1 MKLILEFEVVHFM
14 FELILNQ
21 LFYYV
26 LYHHLL
32 TGLKSINKSEYV
44 VKSHALIV
52 TVSKF
57 KGKRSDCIITIF
69 SGNFTRFFVFYSFCF
84 IVHLCKVKYTNSLW
98 GDRGGGVKGV
108 FSQISM
114 SSSVFGSLA
123 PILLL
128 TTVQFHQVCISGAII
143 SPYDKMISVVC
154 KLWKFF
160 DTNMLFL

>member
-84 IVHLCKVKYTNSLW
+84 IVHLCKVKYTNSLQ
-98 GDRGGGVKGV
+98 GFKGV
-108 FSQISM
+108 FSQIRM
-114 SSSVFGSLA
+114 SSSVFGHLA
-123 PILLL
+123 PILRL
-128 TTVQFHQVCISGAII
+128 TTVQCHQVCISGAILYT
-143 SPYDKMISVVC
+143 PMI
-154 KLWKFF
+154 K
-160 DTNMLFL
+160 

>member
-98 GDRGGGVKGV
+98 GDRGGGQRG
-108 FSQISM
+108 FQ
-114 SSSVFGSLA
+114 LDQH
-123 PILLL
+123 
-128 TTVQFHQVCISGAII
+128 VQFRFWQPSSHPAPDHCPIPSGLYFWCNYN
-143 SPYDKMISVVC
+143 P
-154 KLWKFF
+154 L
-160 DTNMLFL
+160 